1 MKYFSYSLCLKV
13 MSSYWRSFNCSQ
25 IGLSLWLLIKT
36 LLRWRKHPW
45 TVGWSRRSA
54 ILSIGVHLN
63 FFKLSMYRCAP
74 MLLVTDIFLKNDM
87 KKMSTSNGCMYCFLA
102 IILTRRSGVDVTAG
116 PWPVYLRSGQS
127 NWTKIGPLGQ
137 LMFSGHLGQQLS
149 LLPCHSISTDNRLM
163 KFTDKTLKFNF
174 NHSPKAINSLI
185 TQSACVYLDLLPHLN
200 EYWQKYM
207 LGTSTS

>member
-1 MKYFSYSLCLKV
+1 

-149 LLPCHSISTDNRLM
+149 LLPCHSISTDN
-163 KFTDKTLKFNF
+163 KD
-174 NHSPKAINSLI
+174 
-185 TQSACVYLDLLPHLN
+185 
-200 EYWQKYM
+200 
-207 LGTSTS
+207 